1 MPFQP
6 TPVADFSED
15 TWWIWVIKAVAI
27 IVFLSFARRYGG

>member
-15 TWWIWVIKAVAI
+15 TWWIWVIKAVFI
-27 IVFLSFARRYGG
+27 ILYLIH